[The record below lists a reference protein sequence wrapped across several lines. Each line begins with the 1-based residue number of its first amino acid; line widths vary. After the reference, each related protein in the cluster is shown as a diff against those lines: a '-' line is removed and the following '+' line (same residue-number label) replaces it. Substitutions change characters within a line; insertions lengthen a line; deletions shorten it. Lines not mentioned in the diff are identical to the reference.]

1 MFLKL
6 TDEQI
11 RKFATIIKEPDANQ
25 SHLELFGPTIIKQL
39 FTILRKGDS
48 NVQKAEL
55 IETYL
60 KDLGFYTVGLGTNV
74 LTMANPH
81 YTGVVYKIA
90 LDEAGLADNF
100 NDVVLSK
107 AIQGSIRLAQVYDK
121 HPSGI
126 VTVQERAVL
135 LTPNQVE
142 VATNDILDTLTKLSN
157 KYLIA
162 DLSVD
167 KSFQNYGLTS
177 KGELIII
184 DGSDLYPKSMM
195 SKNSFICRMCHKDIY
210 RYTPTFSH
218 VFCPKCGHTAVPML
232 LRPNKEKEVKTVK
245 KMRAMLDGSTP
256 DIRAQIR
263 AKEIEAIQ
271 RRLAPAPRPENQVI
285 VEKNLIIDEEEE
297 PMSTENVP
305 VQVEVSPRTD
315 TARVADPS
323 EEDDEVIDNLDVNGD
338 DFEEEE
344 DLGDGIGPYDKYF
357 DQVPQDKLTAQIKEL
372 EQASQGDLFA
382 SDDFE
387 DDLDDED
394 EDDDDEDDDEEEDSN
409 LDMKYSIIEVT
420 DENEG
425 DGAGIFIDVNLDKYS
440 FDEVYDEFGL
450 PIYVSLGDETYN
462 LAISAETMRKLL
474 IPTIQELL
482 EERELMNRIDKAEE
496 QVIERLNPSSGPAMV
511 RARVPVPEKNEP
523 EYTRIPR
530 EQIPNLNIRRDG
542 PKMER

>member
-55 IETYL
+55 IEIYL

-135 LTPNQVE
+135 LTPNQIE

-184 DGSDLYPKSMM
+184 DGSDLYPKNMM
-195 SKNSFICRMCHKDIY
+195 SKDSFICRMCHKDIY

-218 VFCPKCGHTAVPML
+218 VVCPKCGHTAVPML

-323 EEDDEVIDNLDVNGD
+323 EEDEVIDDLDINGD

-357 DQVPQDKLTAQIKEL
+357 EQVPQDKLTAQIREL
-372 EQASQGDLFA
+372 EQANQGDLFA

-394 EDDDDEDDDEEEDSN
+394 EDDDEDDEEEEDSN
-409 LDMKYSIIEVT
+409 LGMKYSVVEV
-420 DENEG
+420 DELNEG
-425 DGAGIFIDVNLDKYS
+425 DGAGIFIDVNLDS
-440 FDEVYDEFGL
+440 NTFDEVYDEFGL
-450 PIYVSLGDETYN
+450 PIYVSLGDQTYN

-496 QVIERLNPSSGPAMV
+496 QVIERLNPSPIPATALT
-511 RARVPVPEKNEP
+511 RTHDIVPKKDEP

>member
-11 RKFATIIKEPDANQ
+11 RKFATIIKEPDAKQ
-25 SHLELFGPTIIKQL
+25 SYLELFGPTIIKQL

-107 AIQGSIRLAQVYDK
+107 AIQGSIRLAQVYDT

-126 VTVQERAVL
+126 DTVQERAVL
-135 LTPNQVE
+135 LTPNQIE

-195 SKNSFICRMCHKDIY
+195 PKNSFICRMCHKDIY

-218 VFCPKCGHTAVPML
+218 VVCPKCGHTAVPML

-357 DQVPQDKLTAQIKEL
+357 EQVPQDKLTAQIREL
-372 EQASQGDLFA
+372 EQANQGDLFA

-394 EDDDDEDDDEEEDSN
+394 DDDEDDEEEEDSN
-409 LDMKYSIIEVT
+409 LGMKYSVVEV
-420 DENEG
+420 DELNEG
-425 DGAGIFIDVNLDKYS
+425 DGAGIFIDVNLDS
-440 FDEVYDEFGL
+440 NTFDEVYDEFGL
-450 PIYVSLGDETYN
+450 PIYVSLGDQTYN
-462 LAISAETMRKLL
+462 MAISAETMRKLL

-482 EERELMNRIDKAEE
+482 EERELMNRINDAEE
-496 QVIERLNPSSGPAMV
+496 QVIERLNPSPAPAPALT
-511 RARVPVPEKNEP
+511 RTHDTVPKKDEP

>member
-55 IETYL
+55 IEIYL

-81 YTGVVYKIA
+81 YTGVVFKIA

-100 NDVVLSK
+100 NDVLLSK

-195 SKNSFICRMCHKDIY
+195 SKDSFICRICHKDIY

-218 VFCPKCGHTAVPML
+218 VVCPKCGHTAVPML

-323 EEDDEVIDNLDVNGD
+323 EEDEVVDDLDINGD

-357 DQVPQDKLTAQIKEL
+357 EQVPQDKLTAQIREL
-372 EQASQGDLFA
+372 EQANQGDLFA

-394 EDDDDEDDDEEEDSN
+394 EDDDEDDEEEEDSN
-409 LDMKYSIIEVT
+409 LGMKYSVVEV
-420 DENEG
+420 DELNEG
-425 DGAGIFIDVNLDKYS
+425 DGAGIFIDVNLDS
-440 FDEVYDEFGL
+440 NTFDEVYDEFGL
-450 PIYVSLGDETYN
+450 PIYVSLGDQTYN

-496 QVIERLNPSSGPAMV
+496 QVIERLNPSPIPAPALT
-511 RARVPVPEKNEP
+511 RTHDIVPKKDEP

>member
-55 IETYL
+55 IEIYL

-135 LTPNQVE
+135 LTPNQIE

-195 SKNSFICRMCHKDIY
+195 SKDSFICRMCHKDIY

-218 VFCPKCGHTAVPML
+218 VVCPKCGHTAVPML

-323 EEDDEVIDNLDVNGD
+323 EEDEVIDDLDINGD

-357 DQVPQDKLTAQIKEL
+357 EQVPQDKLTAQIREL
-372 EQASQGDLFA
+372 EQANQGDLFA

-394 EDDDDEDDDEEEDSN
+394 EDDDEDDEEEEDSN
-409 LDMKYSIIEVT
+409 LGMKYSVVEV
-420 DENEG
+420 DELNEG
-425 DGAGIFIDVNLDKYS
+425 DGAGIFIDVNLDS
-440 FDEVYDEFGL
+440 NTFDEVYDEFGL
-450 PIYVSLGDETYN
+450 PIYVSLGDQTYN

-496 QVIERLNPSSGPAMV
+496 QVIERLNPSPIPATALT
-511 RARVPVPEKNEP
+511 RTHDIVPKKDEP

>member
-25 SHLELFGPTIIKQL
+25 SYLELFGPTIIKQL

-55 IETYL
+55 IEIYL

-195 SKNSFICRMCHKDIY
+195 SKDSFICRMCHKDIY

-218 VFCPKCGHTAVPML
+218 VVCPKCGHTAVPML

-315 TARVADPS
+315 TARVADSS
-323 EEDDEVIDNLDVNGD
+323 EEDEVVDDLDINGD

-357 DQVPQDKLTAQIKEL
+357 EQVPQDKLTAQIREL
-372 EQASQGDLFA
+372 EQANQGDLFA

-394 EDDDDEDDDEEEDSN
+394 EDDDEDDEEEEDSN
-409 LDMKYSIIEVT
+409 LGMKYSVVEV
-420 DENEG
+420 DELNEG
-425 DGAGIFIDVNLDKYS
+425 DGAGIFIDVNLDS
-440 FDEVYDEFGL
+440 NTFDEVYDEFGL
-450 PIYVSLGDETYN
+450 PIYVSLGDQTYN

-482 EERELMNRIDKAEE
+482 EERELMNRIDKVEE
-496 QVIERLNPSSGPAMV
+496 QVIERLNPSPVPAPALT
-511 RARVPVPEKNEP
+511 RTHDIVPEKNEP